1 MSFADYLASINWGAA
16 LVVAAASV
24 AVALV
29 LLRVMTASTSEI
41 GSMIPGA
48 TESAARLLDARELPV
63 DSWVCAACRSVNR
76 PTATYC
82 YRGCGTR
89 DELARD
95 LPVDPEAFGS
105 GVNGR
110 RI

>member
-1 MSFADYLASINWGAA
+1 MTFAEYLASINWGAA
-16 LVVAAASV
+16 LVVGVASV
-24 AVALV
+24 AVGLV
-29 LLRVMTASTSEI
+29 LLRFMTASTSEI

-48 TESAARLLDARELPV
+48 TESAARMLDARELPV

-95 LPVDPEAFGS
+95 LPVDPDMLGS
-105 GVNGR
+105 VVNGR

>member
-1 MSFADYLASINWGAA
+1 MNFLDYLASIDWGAA
-16 LVVAAASV
+16 LVVGVASI
-24 AVALV
+24 AVGLV
-29 LLRVMTASTSEI
+29 LLRFMTASTSEI

-48 TESAARLLDARELPV
+48 TESAARMLDVRELPV
-63 DSWVCAACRSVNR
+63 ESWVCAACRSVNR
-76 PTATYC
+76 PTATHC

-95 LPVDPEAFGS
+95 LPIDPELLGRA
-105 GVNGR
+105 VNGR